1 MGVLLRLV
9 AAVAVF
15 GAGAPPADAP
25 PEPFPMGQ
33 PVEAVVVREKGVEID
48 LFDRNGPVLLVVFES
63 PAPAACDTRPER
75 YGLDAAIALRGAVRK
90 GGGGPWPVLDD
101 ETATALHLPETA
113 AEGVVAHAVFFDSR
127 RALRIVQP
135 LRSLT
140 PEAVSA
146 PVKRWAEGREIY
158 MALCNRCHGA
168 DGTDMTYP
176 EIKTLARIGERM
188 TLDEIIA
195 ATEAT
200 GVVNLEYHSAEE
212 KEALA
217 LFVAGL

>member
-33 PVEAVVVREKGVEID
+33 PVEGVVLREKGREID
-48 LFDRNGPVLLVVFES
+48 LLGNGPVLLVVFES

-75 YGLDAAIALRGAVRK
+75 YGLDAAIALRGAVRE

-101 ETATALHLPETA
+101 ATARALHLPEKA
-113 AEGVVAHAVFFDSR
+113 AEGVAAHAVFFDAR

-135 LRSLT
+135 LRGLT
-140 PEAVSA
+140 PEAVAA

-176 EIKTLARIGERM
+176 EIETLARIGERM